1 MDIIQELSRK
11 LSLDANRVEAV
22 VKLLDNGATIP
33 FISRY
38 RKEVT
43 GGMEDITILAVSENL
58 NHLRELEKRKQTVIE
73 SIEKQGAMTD
83 ELRKRIDLAA
93 DSTTLEDIYL
103 PYKPRRRT
111 RATIAI
117 ENGLEPLAKQIM
129 AGANPQSAA
138 TKYINDKVPDTDAA
152 IEGASDIIAGWVSE
166 DERSRRLIRRM
177 YQRDAIIS
185 SKVIKGKEEEGL
197 KYEQYFDFTEPLK
210 RSSSHRLLAMFRG
223 RNEGILKLDLSI
235 DNDKAIDRLFDCFI
249 PNRVTATEM
258 VESAVEDG
266 YKRLLVPSIENEVM
280 AEARER
286 AEKVAIE
293 TFADNLAQLLM
304 SPPLGRKKVLAVD
317 PGFRTG
323 CKIVCLD
330 TQGNL
335 IYNDVIYPTAPKND
349 IAGASRKIARLVETY
364 KIDAIALGNG
374 TASRETEA
382 FLKNI
387 AYPRP
392 VEVYVVSEDG
402 ASVYSA
408 SAIGREEFPDKDVT
422 VRGAVS
428 IGRRLIDPLAELVK
442 IDPKSIGIGQY
453 QHDVD
458 QSELKSALDFTVMN
472 CVNKV
477 GVDVNTASPRLL
489 SYVAGIGDS
498 LADSIVRYRTENGDF
513 TSRKELLKVPRLG
526 AKAFE
531 QSAGFLRIP
540 GGRNPLDNSAVHP
553 ESYAVVEKMAKDLG
567 VGIAELTGN
576 QDLIKKIDINRY
588 VTDTI
593 GVPSLNDIIS
603 ELEKPGRDP
612 RQTIA
617 VLEFDESVREISDLK
632 IGMILN
638 GIVNN
643 ITDFGVF
650 VDIGVHQSGL
660 VHVSQISDRR
670 VATPRDA
677 VKLHQHVRVK
687 VIDVDLKRNR
697 ISLSMKDV

>member
-185 SKVIKGKEEEGL
+185 SKVVKGKEEEGL

-286 AEKVAIE
+286 AEKAAIE

-335 IYNDVIYPTAPKND
+335 LYNDVIYPTAPKND

-567 VGIAELTGN
+567 IGIAELTGN

-612 RQTIA
+612 RQTIS

-632 IGMILN
+632 VGMILN

>member
-1 MDIIQELSRK
+1 
-11 LSLDANRVEAV
+11 
-22 VKLLDNGATIP
+22 
-33 FISRY
+33 
-38 RKEVT
+38 
-43 GGMEDITILAVSENL
+43 
-58 NHLRELEKRKQTVIE
+58 
-73 SIEKQGAMTD
+73 
-83 ELRKRIDLAA
+83 
-93 DSTTLEDIYL
+93 
-103 PYKPRRRT
+103 
-111 RATIAI
+111 
-117 ENGLEPLAKQIM
+117 
-129 AGANPQSAA
+129 
-138 TKYINDKVPDTDAA
+138 
-152 IEGASDIIAGWVSE
+152 SDIIAGWVSE

-197 KYEQYFDFTEPLK
+197 KYEQYFDFAEPLK

-235 DNDKAIDRLFDCFI
+235 DNDKAIDRLFESFI
-249 PNRVTATEM
+249 PNRVTATDM
-258 VESAVEDG
+258 VEDAVEDG

-280 AEARER
+280 AEAREK
-286 AEKVAIE
+286 AEKAAIE

-335 IYNDVIYPTAPKND
+335 LYNDVIYPTAPKND
-349 IAGASRKIARLVETY
+349 IADASRKITRLVETY

-387 AYPRP
+387 NYPRP
-392 VEVYVVSEDG
+392 IELYVVSEDG

-458 QSELKSALDFTVMN
+458 QSALKSALDFTVMN

-498 LADSIVRYRTENGDF
+498 LADSIVRYRAENGDF

-540 GGRNPLDNSAVHP
+540 GGKNPLDN
-553 ESYAVVEKMAKDLG
+553 
-567 VGIAELTGN
+567 
-576 QDLIKKIDINRY
+576 
-588 VTDTI
+588 
-593 GVPSLNDIIS
+593 
-603 ELEKPGRDP
+603 
-612 RQTIA
+612 
-617 VLEFDESVREISDLK
+617 
-632 IGMILN
+632 
-638 GIVNN
+638 
-643 ITDFGVF
+643 
-650 VDIGVHQSGL
+650 
-660 VHVSQISDRR
+660 
-670 VATPRDA
+670 
-677 VKLHQHVRVK
+677 
-687 VIDVDLKRNR
+687 
-697 ISLSMKDV
+697 

>member
-1 MDIIQELSRK
+1 MDIIQELSQQ
-11 LSLDANRVEAV
+11 LSLDTHRVEAV
-22 VKLLDNGATIP
+22 VKLLDDGATIP

-43 GGMEDITILAVSENL
+43 GGMEDITILAVSDNL
-58 NHLRELEKRKQTVIE
+58 NRLRELEKRKQTVIE
-73 SIEKQGAMTD
+73 SIEKQGVMTD
-83 ELRKRIDLAA
+83 ELRKRIDLAT

-129 AGANPQSAA
+129 AGANPRSVAQ
-138 TKYINDKVPDTDAA
+138 KYVNDKVSDTDTA

-197 KYEQYFDFTEPLK
+197 KYEQYFDFAEPLK

-235 DNDKAIDRLFDCFI
+235 DNDKAIDRLFESFI
-249 PNRVTATEM
+249 PNRVTATDM
-258 VESAVEDG
+258 VEDAVEDG

-280 AEARER
+280 AEAREK
-286 AEKVAIE
+286 AEKAAIE

-335 IYNDVIYPTAPKND
+335 LYNDVIYPTAPKND
-349 IAGASRKIARLVETY
+349 IADASRKITRLVETY

-387 AYPRP
+387 NYPRP
-392 VEVYVVSEDG
+392 IELYVVSEDG

-458 QSELKSALDFTVMN
+458 QSALKSALDFTVMN

-498 LADSIVRYRTENGDF
+498 LADSIVRYRAENGDF

-540 GGRNPLDNSAVHP
+540 GGKNPLDNSAVHP

-567 VGIAELTGN
+567 VSIADLTGN
-576 QDLIKKIDINRY
+576 QELIKKIDINKY

-593 GVPSLNDIIS
+593 GLPSLNDIIS

-612 RQTIA
+612 RQSIS
-617 VLEFDESVREISDLK
+617 VLKFDESVHEISDLK
-632 IGMILN
+632 AGMILN

-670 VATPRDA
+670 IASPRET

>member
-1 MDIIQELSRK
+1 MDIIQELSRQ
-11 LSLDANRVEAV
+11 LSLDTHRVEAV
-22 VKLLDNGATIP
+22 VKLLDDGATIP

-43 GGMEDITILAVSENL
+43 GGMEDITILAVSDNL
-58 NHLRELEKRKQTVIE
+58 NRLRELEKRKQTVIE
-73 SIEKQGAMTD
+73 SIEKQGVMTD
-83 ELRKRIDLAA
+83 ELRKRIDLAN

-129 AGANPQSAA
+129 AGANPRSVAQ
-138 TKYINDKVPDTDAA
+138 KYVNDKVSNTDTA

-197 KYEQYFDFTEPLK
+197 KYEQYFDFAEPLK

-235 DNDKAIDRLFDCFI
+235 DNDKAIDRLFESFI
-249 PNRVTATEM
+249 PNRVTATDM
-258 VESAVEDG
+258 VEDAVEDG

-280 AEARER
+280 AEAREK
-286 AEKVAIE
+286 AEKAAIE

-335 IYNDVIYPTAPKND
+335 LYNDVIYPTAPKND
-349 IAGASRKIARLVETY
+349 IADASRKITRLVETY

-387 AYPRP
+387 NYPRP
-392 VEVYVVSEDG
+392 IELYVVSEDG

-458 QSELKSALDFTVMN
+458 QSALKSALDFTVMN

-498 LADSIVRYRTENGDF
+498 LADSIVRYRAENGDF

-540 GGRNPLDNSAVHP
+540 GGKNPLDNSAVHP

-567 VGIAELTGN
+567 VSIADLTGN
-576 QDLIKKIDINRY
+576 QELIKKIDINKY

-593 GVPSLNDIIS
+593 GLPSLNDIIS

-612 RQTIA
+612 RQSIS
-617 VLEFDESVREISDLK
+617 VLKFDESVHEISDLK
-632 IGMILN
+632 AGMILN

-670 VATPRDA
+670 ITSPRET

-697 ISLSMKDV
+697 IS

>member
-1 MDIIQELSRK
+1 MDIIQDLSRK

-38 RKEVT
+38 RKEAT

-138 TKYINDKVPDTDAA
+138 TKYINDKVPDTDTA

-185 SKVIKGKEEEGL
+185 SKVVKGKEEEGL

-266 YKRLLVPSIENEVM
+266 YNRLLVPSIENEVM

-286 AEKVAIE
+286 AEKAAIE

-335 IYNDVIYPTAPKND
+335 LYNDVIYPTAPKND

-632 IGMILN
+632 VGMILN